1 MKIFLDTIDLNE
13 IRKYNDIFNIAGVTT
28 NPNLARRFGMSDDI
42 EMVREIAKVI
52 GKTKE
57 IHVEA
62 FGDNFKEIVKNSER
76 IKKNCSNLNLVFKIP
91 FSEEGVKA
99 AKFLKKNKYST
110 NLHLIF
116 SVGQA
121 IISSSVNSNYI
132 CPLVGRLDDI
142 GHNAVD
148 NLSKIISSYKLHNSK
163 TLVMASSIRNLN
175 HVIDCYK
182 IGVDAITIPMKVVKE
197 MFNHPLT
204 DTGFTLFKKDLN
216 QMRSIS
222 TINFDKNLIVDFN
235 KTIFETLVILQKQ
248 RGAAV
253 AVSKNNKLA
262 GIFTIGDLNRLIKGK
277 KKFNY
282 NDKIGNLITK
292 KPFSVDITDKVEDVT
307 KLVKKYNLGQ
317 FVVLDQ
323 NKVLGIL
330 DVKDIV

>member
-1 MKIFLDTIDLNE
+1 MSAEVISTD
-13 IRKYNDIFNIAGVTT
+13 FNGMVSEGEA
-28 NPNLARRFGMSDDI
+28 LA
-42 EMVREIAKVI
+42 KL
-52 GKTKE
+52 
-57 IHVEA
+57 HPQ
-62 FGDNFKEIVKNSER
+62 IV
-76 IKKNCSNLNLVFKIP
+76 VKIP
-91 FSEEGVKA
+91 MILDGIKAIKHFSSNSIK
-99 AKFLKKNKYST
+99 T
-110 NLHLIF
+110 NCTLIF

-222 TINFDKNLIVDFN
+222 TINFDKNFMYLF
-235 KTIFETLVILQKQ
+235 F
-248 RGAAV
+248 
-253 AVSKNNKLA
+253 
-262 GIFTIGDLNRLIKGK
+262 
-277 KKFNY
+277 
-282 NDKIGNLITK
+282 
-292 KPFSVDITDKVEDVT
+292 
-307 KLVKKYNLGQ
+307 
-317 FVVLDQ
+317 
-323 NKVLGIL
+323 
-330 DVKDIV
+330 